1 MFIGWAGG
9 LLALLLAYLY
19 ISDWFRSK
27 RCERHGVFGRCGRCK
42 EETEARARAEAEA
55 GAEAER
61 QRLDIEDTYRSM
73 DETLRNELTAM
84 VLERAEREHL
94 MIRSGGLES
103 AVVRIYRRPKT
114 APLSDAEDHL
124 ATERSE

>member
-1 MFIGWAGG
+1 

-27 RCERHGVFGRCGRCK
+27 RCERHDVFGRCGRCE

-55 GAEAER
+55 KAEAER
-61 QRLDIEDTYRSM
+61 LRLDVEDTYRSM
-73 DETLRNELTAM
+73 DERLRKELTTI

-94 MIRSGGLES
+94 MIRSHY
-103 AVVRIYRRPKT
+103 VD
-114 APLSDAEDHL
+114 PLSTAFEGL
-124 ATERSE
+124 FQVIRPLL